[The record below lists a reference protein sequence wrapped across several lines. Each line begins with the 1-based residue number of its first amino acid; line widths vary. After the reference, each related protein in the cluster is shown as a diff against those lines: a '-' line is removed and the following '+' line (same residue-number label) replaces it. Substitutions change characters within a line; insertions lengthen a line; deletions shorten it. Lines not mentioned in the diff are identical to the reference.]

1 MRIYDNIKALCK
13 ANRKTVLELE
23 SELEF
28 ARSSISKW
36 NENMPSIVKV
46 KQVADYFGVTIEDLI
61 SNNDGDNG

>member
-1 MRIYDNIKALCK
+1 MRIYDNIKALCQ

-23 SELEF
+23 SELGF

-46 KQVADYFGVTIEDLI
+46 KQVADYFGVTIDDLI

>member
-1 MRIYDNIKALCK
+1 MRIYDNIKALCQ

-23 SELEF
+23 SELGF

-61 SNNDGDNG
+61 SSKDVDNG

>member
-1 MRIYDNIKALCK
+1 MRIYDNIKALCQ

-23 SELEF
+23 SELGF

>member
-1 MRIYDNIKALCK
+1 MRIYDNIKALCQV
-13 ANRKTVLELE
+13 NRKTVLELE
-23 SELEF
+23 SELGF

-61 SNNDGDNG
+61 NSKDGDNG

>member
-1 MRIYDNIKALCK
+1 LRIYDNIKALCQ

-23 SELEF
+23 SELGF

>member
-1 MRIYDNIKALCK
+1 MRIYDNIKALCQ

-23 SELEF
+23 SELGF

-46 KQVADYFGVTIEDLI
+46 KQVADYFGITIEDLI
-61 SNNDGDNG
+61 NSKDGDNG

>member
-1 MRIYDNIKALCK
+1 MRIYDNIKALCQ

-23 SELEF
+23 SELGF

-61 SNNDGDNG
+61 NSKDGDNG